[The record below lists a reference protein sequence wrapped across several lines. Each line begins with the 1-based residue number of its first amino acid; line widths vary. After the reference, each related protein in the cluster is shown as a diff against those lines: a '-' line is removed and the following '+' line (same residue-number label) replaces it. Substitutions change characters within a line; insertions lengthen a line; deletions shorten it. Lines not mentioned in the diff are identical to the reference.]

1 MWRWST
7 GNSTGRRPIYSPT
20 AAYGHFGRS
29 DLDLPWEKLDYVDA
43 LKDAFNESKQTK
55 GAKKT
60 QEMGLL
66 HRIRGVVDD
75 KVEEAAP
82 TPALPF
88 DGVFDDKLTRSLT
101 AAGYRTL
108 DDLRKASQD
117 AIYAVDG
124 VGPAAF
130 ERIQNALRG
139 A

>member
-1 MWRWST
+1 MP
-7 GNSTGRRPIYSPT
+7 N
-20 AAYGHFGRS
+20 
-29 DLDLPWEKLDYVDA
+29 VVVA
-43 LKDAFNESKQTK
+43 LVNRQFYRESKQSTPIAY
-55 GAKKT
+55 GPGLAEMPLEHA